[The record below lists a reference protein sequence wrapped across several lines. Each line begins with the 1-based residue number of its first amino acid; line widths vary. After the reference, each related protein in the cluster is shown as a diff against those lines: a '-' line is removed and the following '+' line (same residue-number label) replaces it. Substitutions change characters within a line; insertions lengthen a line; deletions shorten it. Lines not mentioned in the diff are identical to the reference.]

1 MPGGVAGC
9 GDQARPLSS
18 VIMRLLLLLVLA
30 VSVRAATPDE
40 LLARLAGHH
49 AYTAGHAGRV
59 GTYAAYLAG
68 RLKLAPEE
76 VERCRLA
83 GRLHD
88 LGKTDVPAAILDKP
102 GKLTAAEWAVIKRHP
117 LRGAEL
123 ARGAGVHEEVAQGIQ
138 GHHERPDGTGYPLG
152 LKDIPRIARI
162 VAVADTFDAV
172 TSKRSY
178 QPARPF
184 GDAAVVLRK
193 AAGTQLDRAFV
204 ELFLADEKSLRALM
218 PD

>member
-1 MPGGVAGC
+1 
-9 GDQARPLSS
+9 
-18 VIMRLLLLLVLA
+18 MRTLWLVFLLA
-30 VSVRAATPDE
+30 VPALADTPDS
-40 LLARLAGHH
+40 LLARLARHH
-49 AYTAGHAGRV
+49 AYTAGHAERV

-68 RLKLAPEE
+68 RLKLSPEE

-88 LGKTDVPAAILDKP
+88 LGKLDVPVAILDKP
-102 GKLTAAEWAVIKRHP
+102 GKLTAEEWAVIKRHP
-117 LRGAEL
+117 ARGAEL
-123 ARGAGVHEEVAQGIQ
+123 ARDAGVHGEVAQGIVS
-138 GHHERPDGTGYPLG
+138 HHERPDGTGYPIG
-152 LKDIPRIARI
+152 LAAIPRIARI

-172 TSKRSY
+172 TSKRAY

-184 GDAAVVLRK
+184 GDAAVVLRR

-204 ELFLADEKSLRALM
+204 ELFLGDEQALRALM